1 MVIEILKSS
10 ASDFIFFI
18 FCLKHS
24 VGDFLCTIHVGCE
37 GLDEVFWEGSVQV
50 LDIGWSAT
58 LVKTWIWDPSFSNN
72 RETKTRDARKGQN
85 SH

>member
-1 MVIEILKSS
+1 MVRVFSLILRLSLVIEVFKSL

-24 VGDFLCTIHVGCE
+24 VGDFPCTFLVGCE

-50 LDIGWSAT
+50 LVIDWSPT
-58 LVKTWIWDPSFSNN
+58 LVKTWI
-72 RETKTRDARKGQN
+72 
-85 SH
+85 